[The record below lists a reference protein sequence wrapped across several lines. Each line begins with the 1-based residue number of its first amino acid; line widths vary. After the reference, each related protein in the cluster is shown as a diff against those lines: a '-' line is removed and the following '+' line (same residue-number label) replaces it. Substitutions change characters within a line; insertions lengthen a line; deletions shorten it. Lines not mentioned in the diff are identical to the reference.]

1 MPGDWVDHPVGS
13 VWYLPHH
20 PVLNANKP
28 GKVCI
33 VFNCAA
39 KHQGTSLNDQ
49 PLQGPDLT
57 NNLVGI
63 LTCIPQ
69 EPVALMANME
79 SMFHQVRISPN
90 DCDTLQFLWWTNN
103 DLNSEPEEYQMMV
116 HLFGATS
123 SPSCAN
129 FSLRRTAED
138 NCQEFSK
145 ETVDSVKDNFYVD
158 DCLKSVPSETEVI
171 GLVNELHTLLSK
183 RRFRLTKWISNSQKL
198 IDSIPLS
205 KRAGSVKDLVLD
217 QLPIERALGVR
228 WDVESDTFGFKI
240 SANDRPA
247 SRRGILSVVSSVYD
261 PLGFAAPFT
270 LPVKALLQDLCCK
283 NFGWDDPISRGV
295 LPIMAYRGRLRP
307 KGVPFSG
314 FRYIKGLGFQKS
326 RYIKG

>member
-33 VFNCAA
+33 VFNCVA

-69 EPVALMANME
+69 EPVVLMANME
-79 SMFHQVRISPN
+79 SMFHQVRI
-90 DCDTLQFLWWTNN
+90 
-103 DLNSEPEEYQMMV
+103 
-116 HLFGATS
+116 
-123 SPSCAN
+123 
-129 FSLRRTAED
+129 
-138 NCQEFSK
+138 
-145 ETVDSVKDNFYVD
+145 
-158 DCLKSVPSETEVI
+158 
-171 GLVNELHTLLSK
+171 
-183 RRFRLTKWISNSQKL
+183 
-198 IDSIPLS
+198 
-205 KRAGSVKDLVLD
+205 RAGSVKDLVLD
-217 QLPIERALGVR
+217 QLPIERASGVR

-240 SANDRPA
+240 SANNRPA

-283 NFGWDDPISRGV
+283 NFGWDEPISRGV